1 MKKIKKDQ
9 INKTV
14 KEIIAS
20 LSLEEKIKV
29 LSGGF
34 TQEEMF
40 KYSTDMVDGKPQFH
54 YNKIP
59 YPTGKIAKYDFVPV
73 EFVDGP
79 RGAVCGTSTC
89 FPVSMARGASFDP
102 DLEERVGEAIGKE
115 IRAQGGN
122 YFGGVCINILRHP
135 AVGRAQETY
144 GEDMYHLGEMGA
156 ALVRGIQKHNVMAC
170 VKHFVCNNIE
180 NTRFKVNVELSERTL
195 HEVYL
200 PHFKRCVDEGAASF
214 MGAYNKVRGDYCCES
229 KLLLTDILR
238 EKWGFNG
245 FVISDFLFG
254 VYDAAKAINAGL
266 DVEMPIQMHYVN
278 NLAADLR
285 EGLISEDVID
295 QSVSRLLKT
304 ALEFKAKPDPIVYN
318 SELVCSQ
325 EHIELASEAAEKSMV
340 LLKNEEGILP
350 LDSKKITKIA
360 LIGQLA
366 DVENIGDHG
375 SSRVFPPNIVTP
387 YEGLKDYLRSSNIL
401 IETCFDNNK
410 IDYARKVAKNADVVV
425 IVAGCTHDDEGE
437 YMPET
442 TVGSEVLK
450 STGGD
455 RRSIRL
461 KEDEIKLIKEVSKV
475 NQKIILV
482 SIGGSAFIYEDII
495 DDVQAILMAWYPGM
509 EGGKAISRILFG
521 EINPSGKIPFTIP
534 KKEGDLTYFNNEVD
548 EIKYDYYHGYMLIEK
563 EKKQPRYHFG
573 YGLSYTEFKLDNLK
587 TRVDDQTIGV
597 SVDLENIGDR
607 EGAEVVQLY
616 IGFENSKIDRPKK
629 LLKAFTKINLKVG
642 QKSTAHFS
650 VPISELMYY
659 NSDQGDFVL
668 ETECS
673 RYSVLVG
680 NSSNDQ
686 NLLKTEVTL
695 RELIH

>member
-20 LSLEEKIKV
+20 LNLEEKIKV

-59 YPTGKIAKYDFVPV
+59 YPTGKIAKYDFIPV

-278 NLAADLR
+278 NLAADLQ

-325 EHIELASEAAEKSMV
+325 EHIELAREAAEKSMV

-387 YEGLKDYLRSSNIL
+387 YEGLKDYLRNSNVL

-410 IDYARKVAKNADVVV
+410 IDYARKVSKNADVVV

-455 RRSIRL
+455 RKSIRL

-534 KKEGDLTYFNNEVD
+534 KKEEDLTYFNNEVD
-548 EIKYDYYHGYMLIEK
+548 EIKYDYYHGYMLSEK

-642 QKSTAHFS
+642 QKSTVNFS

-686 NLLKTEVTL
+686 NLLKTEVNL
-695 RELIH
+695 RE

>member
-59 YPTGKIAKYDFVPV
+59 YPTGKIAKYDFIPV

-278 NLAADLR
+278 NLAADLQ

-325 EHIELASEAAEKSMV
+325 EHIELAREAAEKSMV

-375 SSRVFPPNIVTP
+375 SSRVFPPKIVTP
-387 YEGLKDYLRSSNIL
+387 YEGLKDYLRSSNVL

-410 IDYARKVAKNADVVV
+410 IDYARKVSKNADVVV

-534 KKEGDLTYFNNEVD
+534 KKEEDLTYFNNEVD
-548 EIKYDYYHGYMLIEK
+548 EIKYDYYHGYMLSEK

-642 QKSTAHFS
+642 QKSTVNFS

-686 NLLKTEVTL
+686 NLLKTEVNL
-695 RELIH
+695 RE